1 MEKTRNI
8 YDHLIICM
16 IALLAFG
23 NVGGALQPIRIFFI
37 SCIPFTL
44 IYFLIRPIER
54 KKIQYEK
61 FFFLFWALWA
71 VVSLLWVENTDNS
84 IKSLLYLSVNFS
96 ILFTIIYLSNKA
108 NNPQESII
116 WGWTLLLLLTFPI
129 AIFELLFNIHLP
141 SIYHDS
147 QMEMHYD
154 TIINRSFASVTF
166 GNLNGYNVVLCYVFP
181 FVLGAIAHKQL
192 FKKKTTLFITLTSLV
207 ALLIIWNGSRAAA
220 LSLITGLL
228 LFYIYYPRGKGHTG
242 MPIITISLVI
252 GAIFFLVF
260 KDTFQVILVRFQ
272 EQGFEDTGRIENI
285 TSGFDAL
292 INSSLLGVG
301 VGNYETIMEEKYRL
315 TYINPH
321 NMLLEIAVQYGIFV
335 FLGFL
340 IFLFRILRRAQN
352 NIKENKALIFVGLG
366 ILPFAM
372 IIDSAYLLSSSMWV
386 FLSSLYIFSA
396 ARYNTTEE
404 HVGI

>member
-44 IYFLIRPIER
+44 IYFLIRPGER
-54 KKIQYEK
+54 EKIQYEK

-84 IKSLLYLSVNFS
+84 IKNLLYLSVNFS

-141 SIYHDS
+141 STYHDS
-147 QMEMHYD
+147 MTEMHYN
-154 TIINRSFASVTF
+154 TITNRSFASVTF
-166 GNLNGYNVVLCYVFP
+166 GNLNGYNIVLCYVFP
-181 FVLGAIAHKQL
+181 FVSGAIAHKQL
-192 FKKKTTLFITLTSLV
+192 FKKKTILFITLASLV
-207 ALLIIWNGSRAAA
+207 ALLIIWNGSRAAV
-220 LSLITGLL
+220 LSLITGLV
-228 LFYIYYPRGKGHTG
+228 LFYIYYPKEKEHTG
-242 MPIITISLVI
+242 MIIITISLVI
-252 GAIFFLVF
+252 GAIFLLMS

-272 EQGFEDTGRIENI
+272 EQGFQDVGRTENI
-285 TSGFDAL
+285 SSGFDAL
-292 INSSLLGVG
+292 LNSSLLGVG
-301 VGNYETIMEEKYRL
+301 VGNYETVMEEKYGL

-352 NIKENKALIFVGLG
+352 NIKENKALILVGLG
-366 ILPFAM
+366 MLPFAM

-396 ARYNTTEE
+396 ARYNPTEE
-404 HVGI
+404 RVDI